1 MNIAEFLRPEDWLRA
16 DAGPRYAQL
25 RRRLQ
30 DAIAEA
36 ILTPGASLPP
46 EREIADVTGLSRVT
60 VRNAMQELVD
70 RGLIVQRQGSG
81 SFVADNVAKVEQSL
95 LNLTSFTEDMGQRG
109 METHSVWLER
119 GIVRGSAREVE
130 VLGLAPGTSVAR
142 LYRLRAAN
150 GRPLALER
158 ATLPLALLPNPLEVE
173 TSLYEVL
180 ARDGHR
186 PVRAVQRFTAL
197 NLGAEAAE
205 LLDVAPGAAALS
217 IERTSYLDSGQV
229 VEFTQSVY
237 RGDAYDF
244 VAELRLSPSQE
255 VR

>member
-1 MNIAEFLRPEDWLRA
+1 MTISTFLQPEDWLRP

-30 DAIAEA
+30 DAIADG
-36 ILTPGASLPP
+36 ILAANASLPP
-46 EREIADVTGLSRVT
+46 EREIAEITGLSRVT

-70 RGLIVQRQGSG
+70 KGMIIQRQGSG
-81 SFVADNVAKVEQSL
+81 SFVADRAARVEQSL
-95 LNLTSFTEDMGQRG
+95 LNLTSFTEDMTQRG
-109 METHSVWLER
+109 MKTHSVWLER
-119 GIVRGSAREVE
+119 GIVRGAAREIDM
-130 VLGLAPGTSVAR
+130 LGLEPGASVAR
-142 LYRLRAAN
+142 LYRLRAAD

-158 ATLPLALLPNPLEVE
+158 ASLPVALLPNPLEVE

-186 PVRAVQRFTAL
+186 PVRAIQRFTAL
-197 NLGAEAAE
+197 NLGAEEAE
-205 LLDVAPGAAALS
+205 LLDVAPGAAALR

-229 VEFTQSVY
+229 AEFTQSIY

-244 VAELRLSPSQE
+244 VAELQLSPS
-255 VR
+255 

>member
-1 MNIAEFLRPEDWLRA
+1 MNIAAFLEPENWLKP

-30 DAIAEA
+30 DAIARE
-36 ILTPGASLPP
+36 ILPPNASLPP
-46 EREIADVTGLSRVT
+46 EREIAEITGLSRVT
-60 VRNAMQELVD
+60 VRNAMQALVD
-70 RGLIVQRQGSG
+70 QGVIIQRQGSG
-81 SFVADNVAKVEQSL
+81 SFVADKGSRVEQSL
-95 LNLTSFTEDMGQRG
+95 LKLTSFTEDMAARG
-109 METHSVWLER
+109 METTSVWLER
-119 GIVRGSAREVE
+119 GIMRGSLRETE
-130 VLGLAPGTSVAR
+130 MLGLEPGASVAR
-142 LYRLRAAN
+142 LYRLRAAD

-158 ATLPLALLPNPLEVE
+158 ATLPTTLLANPLEVE

-197 NLGAEAAE
+197 NLGAEEAE

-217 IERTSYLDSGQV
+217 IERSSFLDTGAP
-229 VEFTQSVY
+229 VEFTQSIY

-244 VAELRLSPSQE
+244 VAELQLSPSE
-255 VR
+255 D

>member
-1 MNIAEFLRPEDWLRA
+1 MTIAEFLRPEDWLQPG
-16 DAGPRYAQL
+16 AGPRYTQL

-30 DAIAEA
+30 EA
-36 ILTPGASLPP
+36 ISQGILQPNASLPP
-46 EREIADVTGLSRVT
+46 EREIAEVTGLSRVT

-70 RGLIVQRQGSG
+70 KGVIIQRQGSG
-81 SFVADNVAKVEQSL
+81 SFVAEKAAKVEQSL
-95 LNLTSFTEDMGQRG
+95 FNLTSFSEDMASRG

-119 GIVRGSAREVE
+119 GIVRGAARETQ
-130 VLGLAPGTSVAR
+130 VLGLEPDASVAR
-142 LYRLRAAN
+142 LYRLRAAD

-158 ATLPLALLPNPLEVE
+158 ATLPVALLPNPLEVE
-173 TSLYEVL
+173 TSLYQVL

-197 NLGAEAAE
+197 NLAAAEAE

-229 VEFTQSVY
+229 VEFTQSIY

-244 VAELRLSPSQE
+244 VAELQLSPNE
-255 VR
+255 D